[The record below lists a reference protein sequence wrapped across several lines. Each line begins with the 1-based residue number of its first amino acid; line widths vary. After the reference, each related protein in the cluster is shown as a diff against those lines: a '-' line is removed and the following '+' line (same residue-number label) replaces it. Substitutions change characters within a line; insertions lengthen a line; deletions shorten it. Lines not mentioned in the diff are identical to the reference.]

1 MNNIHEFKN
10 DVERMLDE
18 EQRKY
23 NEAANEKALY
33 NELKDEAAK
42 KEKAAKAAMKELE
55 LARKHAEK
63 AQESYTA
70 DSETVSNE
78 TVYVPTEKAVYISE
92 KETTKK
98 SGSGIRGFLVGA
110 AVVLLLTG
118 GYKLVKDSKIGDV
131 KVASTSTVGMTDP
144 IKDTP
149 ETRATEPGEIKYD
162 YENNEAVVTDNYE
175 FNYDGNAVVTNDTQY
190 VELTTEKFEILVDET
205 INILKGYGLQV
216 SEENIIKYV
225 MIRNI
230 DKLSQDNKELIS
242 TIVGQQDPDE
252 VFADAD
258 SVIDAIMTY
267 NLLYFDENHNT
278 DGFISASVGV
288 FDETQKTRVLEIE
301 KRVYELGAYYQD
313 EEKYNELMKALLS
326 DMINPAKEIS
336 ELEDGVSYGVEWIDM
351 YMVRSTFG
359 TDRYIKL
366 SEENADKIKYFVS
379 FAGDG
384 EEYEN
389 NAVVN
394 GNNKNIFALLDDCE
408 KNKTLTK

>member
-33 NELKDEAAK
+33 NELKDKAAK

-98 SGSGIRGFLVGA
+98 SGSGIRGFLAGA

-149 ETRATEPGEIKYD
+149 ETRTTEPGEIKYD
-162 YENNEAVVTDNYE
+162 YENNEAVLVVENEETTETETANETEVAEEETVTYE
-175 FNYDGNAVVTNDTQY
+175 
-190 VELTTEKFEILVDET
+190 ELTTENFENLVANYANKYGAVYTNVSTEDITKFALIANIDILAEENPELIPEVAQDKTKEEVLNDAAKLIGASVMNNFNVWNSTHSTENFIRVSDIVYGSQKEQMLKIEEYVDRIADAANQDDADLVNEIVSEFLVDMNSGDLSKLDDGVGFVAQVD
-205 INILKGYGLQV
+205 IAMISDGIARNYLNKQNFDMLQV
-216 SEENIIKYV
+216 LKSSEKYV
-225 MIRNI
+225 
-230 DKLSQDNKELIS
+230 S
-242 TIVGQQDPDE
+242 
-252 VFADAD
+252 
-258 SVIDAIMTY
+258 
-267 NLLYFDENHNT
+267 
-278 DGFISASVGV
+278 
-288 FDETQKTRVLEIE
+288 
-301 KRVYELGAYYQD
+301 
-313 EEKYNELMKALLS
+313 
-326 DMINPAKEIS
+326 
-336 ELEDGVSYGVEWIDM
+336 
-351 YMVRSTFG
+351 
-359 TDRYIKL
+359 
-366 SEENADKIKYFVS
+366 
-379 FAGDG
+379 
-384 EEYEN
+384 
-389 NAVVN
+389 
-394 GNNKNIFALLDDCE
+394 NIFTVYDQCAEDA
-408 KNKTLTK
+408 KTYTR